1 MIKSRELAYKVDAA
15 VWYKPSEVTN
25 CNDLMSSMYE
35 TIVGRLAN
43 RFTDGGMVRQIM
55 DELDK
60 R

>member
-1 MIKSRELAYKVDAA
+1 MIRFRELAYKVAA
-15 VWYKPSEVTN
+15 TVWYKPSEVLE
-25 CNDLMSSMYE
+25 CNDQMSSMYE

-55 DELDK
+55 DELRK